1 MEPSGVTVAGSTAIG
16 AQHGE
21 AGLDSLQFGE
31 EIQRLMA
38 APPESASSFTALLE
52 LPAPQAMELLHHAP
66 DSDRPPTT
74 MAAAAAVNLS
84 DEPLLHKPSFPS
96 HHQHQ
101 PFSTSNLTLL
111 TNFNLIERAAKYS
124 VFAGEHSPETSSVP
138 SNSSANLDKVKNE
151 PTETDSNPNSSQ
163 PPASD
168 PTAEEKN
175 QRPSA
180 KRKER
185 EKKVNKELGKKL
197 GFSWV
202 SPSVK
207 IRQIFRQIHRHFCEI
222 QAKASAKKSKNESS
236 QDAGKLPYVHVRA
249 RRGQATDSHSL
260 AERVISI
267 VKL

>member
-31 EIQRLMA
+31 EIQRLIA

-66 DSDRPPTT
+66 DSDRPSTA
-74 MAAAAAVNLS
+74 AAAAAVNLA
-84 DEPLLHKPSFPS
+84 DEPLLRKPSFPS
-96 HHQHQ
+96 HHHHQ
-101 PFSTSNLTLL
+101 PFSTSNLTFLSNL
-111 TNFNLIERAAKYS
+111 DLIERAAKYS

-151 PTETDSNPNSSQ
+151 PAETDSNPNSSQ
-163 PPASD
+163 PPVSD

-185 EKKVNKELGKKL
+185 EKKVNKELGEKL
-197 GFSWV
+197 VFSRV
-202 SPSVK
+202 SPSVE
-207 IRQIFRQIHRHFCEI
+207 IRQIFCQIHRHICEI

-236 QDAGKLPYVHVRA
+236 QDAEKLPYVHVRA